1 LDLNVMAAEAS
12 AGSKEEEEEY
22 NKNVPFIFMHWY
34 GIQR

>member
-12 AGSKEEEEEY
+12 AGNKEEEEY
-22 NKNVPFIFMHWY
+22 NKNVLFIFMHWY